1 MAKRKRLTDILEEN
15 AIDMGGG
22 WSITNLSDPLDID
35 FLADPRVQLP
45 PENPIEAPARRA
57 GIRGAAD
64 DLRNYINR
72 SVNPLRDSINEM
84 RDSHAANR
92 DARKRLT
99 DIVDNKIQEDSVPA
113 TVDRDDS
120 VGFVAGLRARAEGL
134 RQRLNNEFDPLRDS
148 INEMRD
154 SHAANRDARKRL
166 DDMNE
171 MRDFSSDPRVV
182 LPEDEAGVMSTLRP
196 GESAASLPNFS
207 SDPRVVLPEDE
218 AGVMSTSLPNFSSD
232 PRVVIP
238 EYEAEVMSTSSPR
251 ESAASML
258 GRGISMIGG
267 TLGTIG
273 QTPIIGPIAR
283 SATQGDLDTGISVIP
298 RAGASVASGL
308 GDIAKSL
315 SQVDGSV
322 LLDGSVLRNQNE
334 DAPTTV
340 RQGIAGPA
348 EFEPTPGISDIQDYS
363 DRADAMRRDQIR
375 RETGLTSDEL
385 DQIERQNK
393 EDARAFRRNKA
404 QGMEHIKML
413 ARDVRTAEREGNT
426 ARAEELRA
434 QIMIIRQAIDSEGRR
449 IGTIA
454 QNLRGSLSDLS
465 PEDQIAAREAGRAR
479 LEAQLPAI
487 ARSAQQQA
495 DIARS
500 DQTARLA
507 DIGRRAFQL
516 ENGNLAEFEG
526 MSDAAFAQYAQ
537 QQASPEA
544 IMEATRGV
552 GLPTLPTPGAQ
563 AFADRLGNMS
573 SIDFGENVVR
583 DPRAIDAQ
591 ALEDALSIGQSSVDT
606 PADILTAVYADTEAT
621 GVSPTNDL
629 VNSLVSGD
637 AQASLAEAVKNSN
650 PEGIRNYTRQLR
662 MAIADPN
669 INKEVMRA
677 MVEEFE
683 NIDLTQQQQSFGRSM
698 ADYALDLRGQY
709 RLAKAA
715 LTGDMGDYALAI
727 SEYMFDPDT
736 RDAIEELQQVLR
748 SMKPGMTES
757 SE

>member
-99 DIVDNKIQEDSVPA
+99 DIGGNKIQEDSVPA

-154 SHAANRDARKRL
+154 SHVANRNARKRL
-166 DDMNE
+166 TDMNE
-171 MRDFSSDPRVV
+171 MRDSSSDPRVA
-182 LPEDEAGVMSTLRP
+182 LPEDEAEVMSTFRP
-196 GESAASLPNFS
+196 GESAESLPNFS
-207 SDPRVVLPEDE
+207 SDPRVVLPGDE
-218 AGVMSTSLPNFSSD
+218 AGVMSTFRPG
-232 PRVVIP
+232 
-238 EYEAEVMSTSSPR
+238 
-251 ESAASML
+251 ESAESLL
-258 GRGISMIGG
+258 GRGASMIGG
-267 TLGTIG
+267 ALGTIG

-283 SATQGDLDTGISVIP
+283 LAMYD
-298 RAGASVASGL
+298 
-308 GDIAKSL
+308 
-315 SQVDGSV
+315 
-322 LLDGSVLRNQNE
+322 N
-334 DAPTTV
+334 TV

-363 DRADAMRRDQIR
+363 GRADAMRRDAIR

-393 EDARAFRRNKA
+393 DDARAFRRNKA

-413 ARDVRTAEREGNT
+413 AREVRTAEREGNT

-434 QIMIIRQAIDSEGRR
+434 QIMNIRQAIDSEGRR

-552 GLPTLPTPGAQ
+552 GLPTLPAPGAQ

-573 SIDFGENVVR
+573 SINFGENVVR

-591 ALEDALSIGQSSVDT
+591 ALEDALSIGQDTLSIGQSSVDT
-606 PADILTAVYADTEAT
+606 PADILTVVRADTEAT

-637 AQASLAEAVKNSN
+637 AQASLAEAIENSN

-662 MAIADPN
+662 MAIADPS
-669 INKEVMRA
+669 INKKVMQA
-677 MVEEFE
+677 MAEEFE
-683 NIDLTQQQQSFGRSM
+683 NIDLTQQRQSFGKSM
-698 ADYALDLRGQY
+698 ADYAFDLRGQY

-715 LTGDMGDYALAI
+715 LTGDISNYALAI
-727 SEYMFDPDT
+727 GEYMFDPDT
-736 RDAIEELQQVLR
+736 RDAIEELQKVLR